1 MAKPRTVSDEVD
13 RTNIVSASWMY
24 EAKSGGW
31 WLYERRLSDEIEE
44 AFNSNKDKLK
54 VQISGFLY
62 VVDFENMV
70 QYRIEKPDRRRR
82 IKRITTTE
90 EDYKGIAGIPV
101 GTCHRRENTSSTS

>member
-13 RTNIVSASWMY
+13 QTISVSANWMY
-24 EAKSGGW
+24 EAKSDGW
-31 WLYERRLSDEIEE
+31 WLYERRLSNEIEE
-44 AFNSNKDKLK
+44 AFNSDKDKLR

-82 IKRITTTE
+82 IKRVTNTE
-90 EDYKGIAGIPV
+90 DGYKGIAGIPI
-101 GTCHRRENTSSTS
+101 GTCHRSRENTPS